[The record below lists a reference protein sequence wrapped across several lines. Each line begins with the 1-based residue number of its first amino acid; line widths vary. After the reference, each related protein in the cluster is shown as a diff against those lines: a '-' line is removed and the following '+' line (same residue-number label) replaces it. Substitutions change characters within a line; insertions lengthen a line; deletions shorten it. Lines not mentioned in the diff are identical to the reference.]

1 MGGDRSGLGRWTDE
15 QSSVLLCTTVVEK
28 MKPHSEVKHMRV
40 ETRYGSEDSSNDSGV
55 LWLESSDH
63 KEFVVDIKDR
73 CEMELVGGKA
83 YNISKLVREGFAV
96 PEGFCITTRAYEY
109 FLDYNRISE
118 EDKDIGDRIRGGLM
132 PPLLA
137 EIIRDTYHTHLQGNP
152 CAVRSSSPFEDL
164 KSASFA
170 GQYTSLLNV
179 RGDDALL
186 DAVKECWASL
196 WDRPAVEYR
205 KKKGIENENVK
216 MAVLVQEMCPATVS
230 GILFTEDNIVIEA
243 VWGLGDILVG
253 GKIIPDHFVVEREKL
268 KVIERK
274 ISRKSVMSQIKAGG
288 GVETIEVP
296 EHLRNVPAL
305 EDANILKLCILGKQ
319 VEDFFGC
326 PQDIEWALYN
336 GSIVLLQARPV
347 TAKQTQTVWSRANLA
362 EMLPGYVTYLSR
374 IPENRPDFFVLGIR
388 PLLECFGLDDIPE
401 DLKLTD
407 YIYGHIYVNMTAV
420 HDTLGRIPGLSPE
433 LLDESM
439 GHKSEGEPGSK
450 PGLSTM
456 VRLLPGA
463 LKILRFFSHLPQEA
477 KQVIPH
483 SLELIEDIRY
493 RNLQSMTI
501 EELDKLVWEMYER
514 TSNVF
519 QVHACT
525 ALANAS
531 IFSILKSLLK
541 RIGEEGTENLL
552 TVGLKGMSSSQL
564 GIEMWKL
571 AESARKSPRVSELIL
586 SRKAEVLENLGR
598 FTEGIKFLEEMNESM
613 ESIGDRCS
621 QELEL
626 SVPRWEENPHF
637 VLSMVA
643 NYLSSTVRPA
653 KAMDEQKQIRQEATD
668 RILKKLSRNP
678 FERLL
683 FEKILEKSQQ
693 FIVVRENLKTTW
705 VRGISAMRILYLAIS
720 EKLVENGVLEEK
732 NDIFYLK
739 MTEVSDI
746 VASNIQKGVG
756 DLIQERK
763 REREICE
770 HLDVPEIIMG
780 KPLHV
785 EELKYTVEPK
795 EKLEGTGCSQGV
807 ITGKARVILDPNKCP
822 DLKEGEILIA
832 PVTDPGWTPLF
843 VIAGG
848 LVMELGGTLSHGV
861 IIAREYGIP
870 AVVGV
875 KDATKII
882 KTGQLMTVDGNKGV
896 VYIRE

>member
-1 MGGDRSGLGRWTDE
+1 
-15 QSSVLLCTTVVEK
+15 

-40 ETRYGSEDSSNDSGV
+40 ETRYDLEDSSRDSGV

-63 KEFVVDIKDR
+63 KEFVVDIRDR

-96 PEGFCITTRAYEY
+96 PEGFCITTRAYDY

-118 EDKDIGDRIRGGLM
+118 EDKDMGDRIRGGLM

-137 EIIRDTYHTHLQGNP
+137 EVIRGAYHTYLQGNP

-179 RGDDALL
+179 RGENALL
-186 DAVKECWASL
+186 NAVKKCWASL
-196 WDRPAVEYR
+196 WDRSAVEYR
-205 KKKGIENENVK
+205 KKKGIEDENVK
-216 MAVLVQEMCPATVS
+216 MAVLVQEMCTATAS
-230 GILFTEDNIVIEA
+230 GVLFTEENIVIEA

-253 GKIIPDHFVVEREKL
+253 GKIIPDYFVVEREKL
-268 KVIERK
+268 KIIERK
-274 ISRKSVMSQIKAGG
+274 ISCKSVMSQMKAGG
-288 GVETIEVP
+288 ELEVIEVP
-296 EHLRNVPAL
+296 EHLRDVPVL
-305 EDANILKLCILGKQ
+305 EDTEILKLCILGKK

-326 PQDIEWALYN
+326 PQDLEWALYD

-374 IPENRPDFFVLGIR
+374 IPEDRPDFFVLGVR
-388 PLLECFGLDDIPE
+388 PLLECFGIDDIPE

-420 HDTLGRIPGLSPE
+420 HNTLGRIPGLSPE

-439 GHKSEGEPGSK
+439 GHKSEKKSGSK
-450 PGLSTM
+450 LELSAM

-477 KQVIPH
+477 EQVIPH
-483 SLELIEDIRY
+483 SVELIEDIRH
-493 RNLQSMTI
+493 RNLHEMIT
-501 EELDKLVWEMYER
+501 EELDKLVWEMYNR
-514 TSNVF
+514 TSDVF

-531 IFSILKSLLK
+531 IFGILQKILK

-552 TVGLKGMSSSQL
+552 TIGLKGMSSSQL
-564 GIEMWKL
+564 GVEMWKL
-571 AESARKSPRVSELIL
+571 AEKARKSSQVSELIL
-586 SRKAEVLENLGR
+586 SRKGDVQEKLGQ
-598 FTEGIKFLEEMNESM
+598 FPEGITFLEEMKRSM

-643 NYLSSTVRPA
+643 NYLSSDVRPA
-653 KAMDEQKQIRQEATD
+653 KTMDEQKQIRREATE
-668 RILKKLSRNP
+668 RILEKLSRNP
-678 FERLL
+678 FERLI
-683 FEKILEKSQQ
+683 FEKVLEKSQQ

-705 VRGISAMRILYLAIS
+705 VKGISAMRILYLAIS
-720 EKLVENGVLEEK
+720 EKLMENGVLEEK
-732 NDIFYLK
+732 DDIFHLK

-746 VASNIQKGVG
+746 VAGNIQKEIG
-756 DLIQERK
+756 DLIEERK
-763 REREICE
+763 REKEICE
-770 HLDVPEIIMG
+770 HLDVPETIVG
-780 KPLHV
+780 KPLSTG
-785 EELKYTVEPK
+785 ELKYTIEPK
-795 EKLEGTGCSQGV
+795 GRLEGTGCSQGV
-807 ITGKARVILDPNKCP
+807 FTGKARVILDPNRCP

-832 PVTDPGWTPLF
+832 PVTDPGWAPLF

-882 KTGQLMTVDGNKGV
+882 KTGQLITVDGNKGI
-896 VYIRE
+896 VYIVE